1 MIQIKSFTFNPFQEN
16 TYLLINEKNECII
29 IDPGM
34 YSASEQMELDTYIT
48 SNNLKPIMLINTHC
62 HIDHI
67 FGNNYCINKYKLQ
80 LQSHEKEIE
89 VLNSGLFT
97 AKSYGL
103 NYDPSPQIE
112 LFLKENQTINF
123 GDSTLKVLF
132 TPGHSPGSVSL
143 YSEENHFVIVGDAL
157 FYQSIGRTDLPGG
170 KHQTLIQSIESQLM
184 TLPDKTNVMSG
195 HGPITNI
202 GHERQFNPFLND

>member
-16 TYLLINEKNECII
+16 TYLLINELNECII

-34 YSASEQMELDTYIT
+34 YSASEQMEFDAYIT
-48 SNNLKPIMLINTHC
+48 KNNLNPVKLINTHC

-67 FGNNYCINKYKLQ
+67 FGNNYCINKYQLQ
-80 LQSHEKEIE
+80 LQGHVKEIE

-97 AKSYGL
+97 AQSYGL
-103 NYDPSPQIE
+103 NYDPSPKIE
-112 LFLKENQTINF
+112 VYLSENQIIPF
-123 GDSTLKVLF
+123 GKSYLKILF
-132 TPGHSPGSVSL
+132 TPGHSPGSISL
-143 YSEENHFVIVGDAL
+143 YSEDNHFVIVGDAL

-170 KHQTLIQSIESQLM
+170 NHQTLIESIKTQLM
-184 TLPDKTNVMSG
+184 TLPDKTSVMSG

-202 GHERQFNPFLND
+202 GHEKQFNPFLND

>member
-16 TYLLINEKNECII
+16 TYLLINDNKDCII

-34 YSASEQMELDTYIT
+34 YSASEQMELDSYIT
-48 SNNLKPIMLINTHC
+48 SNNLKPVMLINTHC

-67 FGNNYCINKYKLQ
+67 FGNNYCVNKYNIQ

-112 LFLKENQTINF
+112 IFLSENQTIAF

-170 KHQTLIQSIESQLM
+170 NHQTLIQSIESQLM
-184 TLPDKTNVMSG
+184 TLPDKTSVMSG
-195 HGPITNI
+195 HGPMTNI
-202 GHERQFNPFLND
+202 GHEKQFNPFLNE

>member
-16 TYLLINEKNECII
+16 TYILINENNECII

-34 YSASEQMELDTYIT
+34 YSASEQMELDSYIT
-48 SNNLKPIMLINTHC
+48 SNNLKPVMLINTHC

-67 FGNNYCINKYKLQ
+67 FGNNYCVNKYHLQ

-112 LFLKENQTINF
+112 LFLKENQTIKF

-132 TPGHSPGSVSL
+132 TPGHSPGSISL

-170 KHQTLIQSIESQLM
+170 NHQTLIQSIESQLM
-184 TLPDKTNVMSG
+184 TLPDKTSVMSG
-195 HGPITNI
+195 HGPMTNI

>member
-34 YSASEQMELDTYIT
+34 YSASEQMELDSYIT
-48 SNNLKPIMLINTHC
+48 SNNLKPVMLINTHC

-67 FGNNYCINKYKLQ
+67 FGNNYCVNKYKLQ

-123 GDSTLKVLF
+123 GDSTIKVLF

-170 KHQTLIQSIESQLM
+170 NHQTLIQSIEAQLM
-184 TLPDKTNVMSG
+184 TLPDKTSVMSG

>member
-1 MIQIKSFTFNPFQEN
+1 
-16 TYLLINEKNECII
+16 
-29 IDPGM
+29 
-34 YSASEQMELDTYIT
+34 
-48 SNNLKPIMLINTHC
+48 
-62 HIDHI
+62 
-67 FGNNYCINKYKLQ
+67 

-112 LFLKENQTINF
+112 LFLTENLLIPF
-123 GDSTLKVLF
+123 GNSKLKVLF

-143 YSEENHFVIVGDAL
+143 YSEDNQFVIVGDAL
-157 FYQSIGRTDLPGG
+157 FYQSVGRTDLPGG
-170 KHQTLIQSIESQLM
+170 NHQTLINSINTQLM
-184 TLPDKTNVMSG
+184 TLPEKTIVMSG

-202 GHERQFNPFLND
+202 GHEKQFNPFLND

>member
-34 YSASEQMELDTYIT
+34 YSASEQIELDSYIT
-48 SNNLKPIMLINTHC
+48 INKLKPIMLINTHC

-67 FGNNYCINKYKLQ
+67 FGNNYCVNKYNLQ

-103 NYDPSPQIE
+103 NYDTSPKIE
-112 LFLKENQTINF
+112 LFLKENQTIKF

-132 TPGHSPGSVSL
+132 TPGHSPGSISL

-170 KHQTLIQSIESQLM
+170 NHQTLIQSIESQLM
-184 TLPDKTNVMSG
+184 ILPDKTSVMSG
-195 HGPITNI
+195 HGPMTNI